1 MIRYKIPIVI
11 EIYVEDFVKKSP
23 APFLRIVHLSNKLK
37 LLNKEQKNNNKKT
50 KCIFQELYFHIHL
63 VTSLETSVL
72 FPKSPLTWLKITSE
86 HI

>member
-1 MIRYKIPIVI
+1 MEV
-11 EIYVEDFVKKSP
+11 YVEDFVKKITCAFFEDCSFIQP
-23 APFLRIVHLSNKLK
+23 IKAT
-37 LLNKEQKNNNKKT
+37 EQRTTTK
-50 KCIFQELYFHIHL
+50 KCIFQELYFHIHS